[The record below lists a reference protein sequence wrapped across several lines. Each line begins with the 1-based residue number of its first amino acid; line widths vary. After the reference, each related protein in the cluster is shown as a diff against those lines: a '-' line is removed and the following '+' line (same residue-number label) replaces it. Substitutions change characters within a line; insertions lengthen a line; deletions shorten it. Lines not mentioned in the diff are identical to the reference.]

1 MLACISTSQIGNKY
15 SLERTVG
22 KFENTSKTG
31 EGSFTPMIHG
41 GQGLQAIGF
50 KLIYGVK
57 PLRTNKKNNQAS
69 LQGQSLEWKEKL
81 LGVKTKWNKKGQQGQ
96 WRKGPC

>member
-1 MLACISTSQIGNKY
+1 MKIQVKLGRVVLHQFHMVA
-15 SLERTVG
+15 R
-22 KFENTSKTG
+22 
-31 EGSFTPMIHG
+31 
-41 GQGLQAIGF
+41 GLQAIGF
-50 KLIYGVK
+50 KLIHGVK
-57 PLRTNKKNNQAS
+57 PLRANKKNNQAS